1 MLLSAIVVNFRR
13 PELLRACLR
22 SLEASLERVEAE
34 TELVVVDNGSA
45 DGSTELVRAE
55 FPGATVVAL
64 ARNRGFGGGVNVG
77 LERSSGEFVLLLNN
91 DATVEPEAVGELL
104 RVAEAAPDV
113 AAVAAQM
120 RFADRPQ
127 TINSAGIGIDR
138 LGVVYDRLVGVSA
151 SASERAPA
159 EVFGASGGA
168 ALWRRAALE
177 SVGRFDE
184 RFFVYLEDA
193 DVAWRARMRGW
204 RALYAPGAIVYHH
217 HSATATHASDFKYF
231 WVGRNRIRLL
241 ARNADARHL
250 LRQAPAIVAYD
261 LAYIAYAAARDR
273 TLAPL
278 RGRLRGVRESR
289 SSRRSGAA
297 GRRPVELAP
306 RRGLSAALRRRRA
319 WGAGER
325 ASPGPGAEPESRA
338 CA

>member
-13 PELLRACLR
+13 PELLRTCLR
-22 SLEASLERVEAE
+22 SLETSLERLEAE

-64 ARNRGFGGGVNVG
+64 ARNRGFAGGVNAG

-104 RVAEAAPDV
+104 RVAEAAQDV

-127 TINSAGIGIDR
+127 TINSAGIGVDR
-138 LGVVYDRLVGVSA
+138 LGVVYDRLVGAPA

-184 RFFVYLEDA
+184 PFFVYLEDA

-204 RALYAPGAIVYHH
+204 HALYAPGAVVYHH

-250 LRQAPAIVAYD
+250 LRQAPALLAYD

-278 RGRLRGVRESR
+278 RGRLRGVSEWR
-289 SSRRSGAA
+289 SARRSGAA

-306 RRGLSAALRRRRA
+306 RRGLGAALRRRRA
-319 WGAGER
+319 WGAGEP
-325 ASPGPGAEPESRA
+325 AAPGPAAEPESRA